1 MYHVRIKETQP
12 DSAFVWWIWRE
23 TFRGGVGLQ
32 SSSNTKNAAPEKV
45 FSWMRVIGNDLRRAV
60 CSRRFCVTV
69 LLMALVE
76 ILSSGTMLTVRECC
90 VVEIIDNLFSGSGS
104 SDLLI
109 MLFPLLPYALT
120 YAREEEE
127 RAVAFWVTRTETSCY
142 MTGKYLAACVSS
154 LLCVSASFVVLMVVL
169 MCMGHPLNRDM
180 AFVNRGYSQL
190 LADGKPIWYLVTY
203 LLDRGLGAAM
213 AAGSAVWISS
223 IYPNQFLAFVGP
235 VCLQFVALRVIS
247 FPDMPLFFNVM
258 NWTGGTYDFDTA
270 GMTLLCKAGVAL
282 LVCSVFGVCSLLHV
296 KRRWHHA

>member
-1 MYHVRIKETQP
+1 MQR
-12 DSAFVWWIWRE
+12 
-23 TFRGGVGLQ
+23 
-32 SSSNTKNAAPEKV
+32 SSNRKKSASEKV
-45 FSWMRVIGNDLRRAV
+45 FSWIRVIGNDMRRAV
-60 CSRRFCVTV
+60 CSWRFCVTV
-69 LLMALVE
+69 ILMTLVE

-90 VVEIIDNLFSGSGS
+90 VVEIVDNLFSGSGS

-142 MTGKYLAACVSS
+142 MTGKYLAACAGA
-154 LLCVSASFVVLMVVL
+154 LLCVCVSFLALTLALMG
-169 MCMGHPLNRDM
+169 MGHPLCRDM
-180 AFVNRGYSQL
+180 AFVNRGHSQL
-190 LADGKPIWYLVTY
+190 LADGKPVWYLVSY

-282 LVCSVFGVCSLLHV
+282 LVCSFFGVCSLLHV
-296 KRRWHHA
+296 RRRWHRA